1 MMNFFHNHRKQAA
14 NDVSRPSSMIK
25 GMSKVLAS
33 LLLVMAFVASVR
45 AQTNVTLAWN
55 PISDPL
61 VAGFNI
67 HCGEASGVYT
77 NKIDAGNNTSLT
89 ISNLTVGATYYFALT
104 TYSAAGAE
112 SAMSNEVS
120 YTVPTPSP
128 SPAVQLA
135 VTPARQFVLTVTGT
149 AGQTNQIQATQ
160 DFKTWAVIGAVTVG
174 TGGSATFTDTNAPN
188 FARRFYRVK

>member
-1 MMNFFHNHRKQAA
+1 MSNIHERKKSFITGAWHRFFNITTLAKFAA
-14 NDVSRPSSMIK
+14 VC
-25 GMSKVLAS
+25 LALLS
-33 LLLVMAFVASVR
+33 LSAL
-45 AQTNVTLAWN
+45 AQSQVNVTLAWN
-55 PISDPL
+55 PISSPL

-67 HCGEASGVYT
+67 YCGGASGVYT
-77 NKIDAGNNTSLT
+77 NKINAGKNTSLT
-89 ISNLTVGATYYFALT
+89 ISNLTAGATYYFAST

-112 SAMSNEVS
+112 SAPSTEVP
-120 YTVPTPSP
+120 YTVPSP
-128 SPAVQLA
+128 SPSPGVQLA